1 MTVPSRSGPSRSGPS
16 RSGPSRSG
24 HARAKARTL
33 FAAAAVATT
42 AVALA
47 VPAAAS
53 AATAHDRST
62 GTASGPAVFVQT
74 DNTAGNQVVAY
85 QRSGDGKLTLA
96 GTYPTGGLGG
106 QLTGSVVDHLASQG
120 SLQYD
125 AQQHMLIAV
134 NAGSNSVT
142 VFGVHGT
149 RLHQRQIIG
158 SGGQFPVSVA
168 IRGNLMYVVNALRG
182 GSVQG
187 YRLSP
192 AGRLA
197 FLRGSHRRLHLSQ
210 SATPQFTN
218 TPGQVAFSPSGSQLI
233 VTTKANGNDI
243 DVFGV
248 RPSGRLSVSPVVNSE
263 DSTVPFAIA
272 FDQAGHLVIANAGT
286 NSLSTFTL
294 GSDGTVTLI
303 DSVGTGQAATCW
315 VALAG
320 GTLYASNAGSA
331 NVSGYTSSASGQLT
345 LLGQTATDP
354 GTVDAAA
361 TPAARSCTCR
371 PAGTASSM
379 SSASAPAGH
388 SPASAASP
396 WRMRQAAR
404 ASPLPDRS
412 SPSPAGGSGR
422 PPGAPQT
429 GRPRLSAV
437 DSDTDAQL
445 LAALRAGDERAFVT
459 LVHRHHAAMLRLA
472 SSFVPNVAVAEEV
485 VQDTWV
491 GVLRGIG
498 GFEGRSSFRTW
509 LFRILVNRARTAGA
523 RERRTIAV
531 GDTGAVSDT
540 GAAVAASQV
549 RRRRQLAFAA
559 GAVDRGGGGPPRGRQ
574 AGRPS
579 STLRSRTCPT
589 ASGRS

>member
-1 MTVPSRSGPSRSGPS
+1 MTI
-16 RSGPSRSG
+16 PSRSG
-24 HARAKARTL
+24 HVRAKARTL

-53 AATAHDRST
+53 AATAHGRSA
-62 GTASGPAVFVQT
+62 GPAAGPAVFVQT

-85 QRSGDGKLTLA
+85 QRSSDGTLTLA

-120 SLQYD
+120 SLRYD
-125 AQQHMLIAV
+125 AAQHLLVAV

-149 RLHQRQIIG
+149 RLHQRQVIG

-168 IRGNLMYVVNALRG
+168 IRGDLVYVVNALRG

-248 RPSGRLSVSPVVNSE
+248 RTSGRLSASPVVNSE
-263 DSTVPFAIA
+263 GSTVPFAIT
-272 FDQAGHLVIANAGT
+272 FDPAGHLVIADAGT
-286 NSLSTFTL
+286 NALSTFTL

-361 TPAARSCTCR
+361 TPDGAFLYVQTGGNGIVDEFSVGTGGSLTSVGSATVAGAA
-371 PAGTASSM
+371 G
-379 SSASAPAGH
+379 GEGI
-388 SPASAASP
+388 AAS
-396 WRMRQAAR
+396 
-404 ASPLPDRS
+404 
-412 SPSPAGGSGR
+412 
-422 PPGAPQT
+422 
-429 GRPRLSAV
+429 
-437 DSDTDAQL
+437 
-445 LAALRAGDERAFVT
+445 
-459 LVHRHHAAMLRLA
+459 
-472 SSFVPNVAVAEEV
+472 
-485 VQDTWV
+485 
-491 GVLRGIG
+491 
-498 GFEGRSSFRTW
+498 
-509 LFRILVNRARTAGA
+509 
-523 RERRTIAV
+523 
-531 GDTGAVSDT
+531 
-540 GAAVAASQV
+540 
-549 RRRRQLAFAA
+549 
-559 GAVDRGGGGPPRGRQ
+559 
-574 AGRPS
+574 
-579 STLRSRTCPT
+579 
-589 ASGRS
+589 